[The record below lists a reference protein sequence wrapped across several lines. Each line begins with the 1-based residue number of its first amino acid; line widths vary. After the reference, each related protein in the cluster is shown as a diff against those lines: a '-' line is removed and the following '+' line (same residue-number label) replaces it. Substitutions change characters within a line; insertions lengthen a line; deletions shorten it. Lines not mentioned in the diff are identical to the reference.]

1 MRKFFFSLKSL
12 MLTLALVAGGS
23 AWAQITSLPFVADF
37 SSGETTDPFVGEAA
51 FVASNA
57 NIGNVV
63 SVNNGSAEA
72 TFAIGDADAYTLG
85 NAEEVTVSF
94 TMFNGWLGS
103 GAANTFAVLNSEGVT
118 LASITYNNSNCN
130 VEDITLA
137 GSTVEGFVAFSGQGS
152 AGAKGSN
159 GYDNGKGQGYLAN
172 TEDNKYNA
180 EVTIKINSFGAVSFS
195 LVGGKNNNDVSYSAT
210 IAEGTKI
217 DLAKLVISNA
227 SNNGDRATGYG
238 NLTVSSKSMVKYA
251 NDFSNGEVTWTTK
264 NGGRY
269 DPVIL
274 EEDGNKYLSVD
285 QGTRNNNGT
294 TISSTETE
302 GKVAAGEDFTFIAR
316 VKLGASNNQTATA
329 FNIYDAG
336 NAQTILS
343 LAEVTANAT
352 AWTINGNEKQ
362 KVTVSAGNKGIDDL
376 AWVTLKVTS
385 YEGKTYLTVTDAE
398 GNVIDEYNQT
408 LISTLSETGGLG
420 KMEFVTSRYNANFA
434 IDDVVVR
441 DVVVSEDIPAT
452 PVYTY
457 TVKFVDQ
464 NDEEFKESEVRE
476 EYEGVELE
484 ITDEDKATVTVGKT
498 QYIYVSDD
506 AAGQTAIEDGST
518 VVTVVYNKFTVA
530 DYTVNYFDEQ
540 GNALKDATVHKNA
553 EVGTEVEA
561 TAGEKAQFLLEN
573 TLYSYVSGAEP
584 LTVAEDET
592 ANVINLVFA
601 PVEGVEAYYYQNYES
616 ATATDWTF
624 KNGRYTPFI
633 ADGSKVADR
642 EVTLSHI
649 EQKAKID
656 PETGEEMKD
665 SLTGETIYEDVTVID
680 GYETVEFANKTK
692 FLAVAQDNRNN
703 NGTTGN
709 SSSLGVDQA
718 NFTFEAKVLLGS
730 ANNQNNAE
738 FLIKNFAGDAN
749 IFAIK
754 QTNAN
759 STTQWVLN
767 GDAENFTVELPNS
780 GTTTGTTIDNLNYNA
795 WYNLKVTVFKGYTF
809 VTITDADG
817 NEILTKALVPTT
829 ANTYGVGSMQFNT
842 GRYNA
847 NFAIDDVLIRNVLD
861 EDIPEGMNTIEI
873 AINFVD
879 EEGKSVKDS
888 EIIELNAGDPIT
900 IRDIYKESF
909 KGGHEEYTSV
919 QVQVGTDPE
928 TGEPIFEEQTD
939 TTWVDDLKYIYV
951 SDDAEGK
958 IAQEGE
964 EVNIVFRTVIPGTVR
979 VRFKTIV
986 DGVATN
992 QKANYATYANVFEGD
1007 VITYYYPKYQMIDG
1021 VLYTVGEDASY
1032 PYSATYEVP
1041 EFTLV
1046 NGKPV
1051 QKIVY
1056 VDLAPSTIEDAVYY
1070 NETEDIEG
1078 ITVVDDTYTNI
1089 RMSNGK
1095 AGSAIVGNVLVT
1107 TLQPGVYT
1115 LTSSTRSGT
1124 TNFLAGDVLIHSVT
1138 SEGTVVTTTS
1148 EAFTLYEETPIY
1160 IEQQSKTTQY
1170 SDYVLIQKVGDIVVM
1185 ISDVTLATSSEF
1197 DEEDGSI
1204 QIAVSYT
1211 PNIPE
1216 EYAEDLLEAVFHCAV
1231 YDAEGNVV
1239 TELEKQPLEI
1249 TDGTFNFYLYDL
1261 EVSSTYVVTV
1271 DAVNIIDYS
1280 RMDEE
1285 TFEFPTI
1292 YSYEGEMA
1300 SLSFTTPDENPVGIA
1315 KVDAATLKADGKYL
1329 EKGKI
1334 VIRKAG
1340 KAYRV
1345 NGVQM
1350 K

>member
-1 MRKFFFSLKSL
+1 MRKFFFSLKSIV
-12 MLTLALVAGGS
+12 LTLALVAGGS

-37 SSGETTDPFVGEAA
+37 SSGETTAPFVGDAA

-57 NIGNVV
+57 NIGNVI

-72 TFAIGDADAYTLG
+72 TFAIGNPAEAYALG

-137 GSTVEGFVAFSGQGS
+137 GSTVEGFVAFNGQGS

-316 VKLGASNNQTATA
+316 VKLGASTNQTATA

-336 NAQTILS
+336 NAQAILS
-343 LAEVTANAT
+343 LAEVTTNAT

-362 KVTVSAGNKGIDDL
+362 KVTVSAGGGKGIDDL

-484 ITDEDKATVTVGKT
+484 ITDEDKATVTVGKS

-506 AAGQTAIEDGST
+506 AAGQTAVEDGST
-518 VVTVVYNKFTVA
+518 VITVLFNKFTVA
-530 DYTVNYFDEQ
+530 DYTVNYFDEA
-540 GNALKDATVHKNA
+540 GNPLKESTVHKNA
-553 EVGTEVEA
+553 EVGTTVEA
-561 TAGEKAQFLLEN
+561 TAGEKAQLLANN
-573 TLYSYVSGAEP
+573 TLYNYVSGAEP
-584 LTVAEDET
+584 LEVVEDET

-601 PVEGVEAYYYQNYES
+601 PVEGIEAYYFQNYED
-616 ATATDWTF
+616 ATAADWTF
-624 KNGRYTPFI
+624 NNGRYTPFI
-633 ADGSKVADR
+633 ADGNEVASR
-642 EVTLSHI
+642 EVEISHT
-649 EQKAKID
+649 EQQPKID
-656 PETGEEMKD
+656 PETGEEMTD
-665 SLTGETIYEDVTVID
+665 PETGEPIYEDVKVID
-680 GYETVEFANKTK
+680 GYETVDFANKTK

-703 NGTTGN
+703 NGTQGN

-738 FLIKNFAGDAN
+738 FIIKNFAGDAN

-817 NEILTKALVPTT
+817 NEILTKAQVPTT

-888 EIIELNAGDPIT
+888 EIIE
-900 IRDIYKESF
+900 R
-909 KGGHEEYTSV
+909 
-919 QVQVGTDPE
+919 TDPE
-928 TGEPIFEEQTD
+928 TGEPIFEEETD

-979 VRFKTIV
+979 IRFKTIV

-992 QKANYATYANVFEGD
+992 QKTNYASFTNVFEGD

-1021 VLYTVGEDASY
+1021 VLYTVDDDASY

-1041 EFTLV
+1041 EFTVV
-1046 NGKPV
+1046 NGKAV
-1051 QKIVY
+1051 QKLVY
-1056 VDLAPSTIEDAVYY
+1056 VDMKPSAIEDAVYY

-1078 ITVVDDTYTNI
+1078 ITVVEDGYTNI

-1095 AGSAIVGNVLVT
+1095 AGSAIDGNVWVT

-1115 LTSSTRSGT
+1115 LTSSSRSGT
-1124 TNFLAGDVLIHSVT
+1124 TNFLAGDEVIFTIS
-1138 SEGTVVTTTS
+1138 SEGAVNTATS
-1148 EAFTLYEETPIY
+1148 EAFTVLEETPIY

-1216 EYAEDLLEAVFHCAV
+1216 EYAEDMLEAVFHCTV

>member
-37 SSGETTDPFVGEAA
+37 SEAA
-51 FVASNA
+51 APFGEPAFVTGNDA
-57 NIGNVV
+57 IGKVV
-63 SVNNGSAEA
+63 AVVNGTAEA
-72 TFAIGDADAYTLG
+72 SFAVDGGAYTLG

-94 TMFNGWLGS
+94 TMFNGWLGN
-103 GAANTFAVLNSEGVT
+103 GTNNTFAVLNSEGVT
-118 LASITYNNSNCN
+118 LASLSYNANNCN
-130 VEDITLA
+130 VVDVTLA
-137 GSTVEGFVAFSGQGS
+137 GNTVEGFEAFTGQGS

-159 GYDNGKGQGYLAN
+159 GYDNGRSQGFIAN
-172 TEDNKYNA
+172 TEEAKNNG
-180 EVTIKINSFGAVSFS
+180 EVTIKINSFGGVSLSF
-195 LVGGKNNNDVSYSAT
+195 VGGKGNVNQSYSAT
-210 IAEGTKI
+210 LAEGTKV
-217 DLAKLVISNA
+217 DLAKLTISNG

-238 NLTVSSKSMVKYA
+238 NLTVTSKSMVKVSQDYSDGIA
-251 NDFSNGEVTWTTK
+251 DWVTG
-264 NGGRY
+264 NEGRY
-269 DPVIL
+269 TVDMNEGGYLTVNAV
-274 EEDGNKYLSVD
+274 GN
-285 QGTRNNNGT
+285 GNNGT
-294 TISSTETE
+294 TITGSTVD
-302 GKVAAGEDFTFIAR
+302 GAAAAGEDFASSEDFTMTFD
-316 VKLGASNNQTATA
+316 LQLTGGNNQLTW
-329 FNIYDAG
+329 FNINDAANNAG
-336 NAQTILS
+336 NEAVDAHMLTLKLQAAGGTVWQVNGSETQTL
-343 LAEVTANAT
+343 
-352 AWTINGNEKQ
+352 
-362 KVTVSAGNKGIDDL
+362 DL
-376 AWVTLKVTS
+376 AKATWYSFKLTKQGAKL
-385 YEGKTYLTVTDAE
+385 YLTVVPTEGGDALM
-398 GNVIDEYNQT
+398 NQE
-408 LISTLSETGGLG
+408 LITVTSTVGGLG
-420 KMEFVTSRYNANFA
+420 NMILQTKRYYAFLA
-434 IDDVVVR
+434 IDNVVVR
-441 DVVVSEDIPAT
+441 DVVASEDIPAT
-452 PVYTY
+452 PIYNY

-464 NDEEFKESEVRE
+464 NDEEFKDSEVRE
-476 EYEGVELE
+476 QYAGVELE
-484 ITDEDKATVTVGKT
+484 ITDDDKATVTIGKT

-506 AAGQTAIEDGST
+506 AAGQTAIEDGSA

-738 FLIKNFAGDAN
+738 FIIKNFAGDAN

-780 GTTTGTTIDNLNYNA
+780 GTTTGATIDNLNYNA

-888 EIIELNAGDPIT
+888 EIVELNAGDPIT
-900 IRDIYKESF
+900 IRDMYKESF

-1095 AGSAIVGNVLVT
+1095 AGSAIGGNVLVT

-1216 EYAEDLLEAVFHCAV
+1216 EYAEDLLEAVFHCTV

>member
-1 MRKFFFSLKSL
+1 MKSIV
-12 MLTLALVAGGS
+12 LTLALVAGGS

-37 SSGETTDPFVGEAA
+37 SSGETTAPFVGDAA

-57 NIGNVV
+57 NIGNVI

-72 TFAIGDADAYTLG
+72 TFAIGNPAEAYALG

-137 GSTVEGFVAFSGQGS
+137 GSTVEGFVAFNGQGS

-316 VKLGASNNQTATA
+316 VKLGASTNQTATA

-336 NAQTILS
+336 NAQAILS
-343 LAEVTANAT
+343 LAEVTTNAT

-362 KVTVSAGNKGIDDL
+362 KVTVSAGGGKGIDDL

-484 ITDEDKATVTVGKT
+484 ITDEDKATVTVGKS

-506 AAGQTAIEDGST
+506 AAGQTAVEDGST
-518 VVTVVYNKFTVA
+518 VITVLFNKFTVA
-530 DYTVNYFDEQ
+530 DYTVNYFDEA
-540 GNALKDATVHKNA
+540 GNPLKESTVHKNA
-553 EVGTEVEA
+553 EVGTTVEA
-561 TAGEKAQFLLEN
+561 TAGEKAQLLANN
-573 TLYSYVSGAEP
+573 TLYNYVSGAEP
-584 LTVAEDET
+584 LEVVEDET

-601 PVEGVEAYYYQNYES
+601 PVEGIEAYYFQNYED
-616 ATATDWTF
+616 ATAADWTF
-624 KNGRYTPFI
+624 NNGRYTPFI
-633 ADGSKVADR
+633 ADGNEVASR
-642 EVTLSHI
+642 EVEISHT
-649 EQKAKID
+649 EQQPKID
-656 PETGEEMKD
+656 PETGEEMTD
-665 SLTGETIYEDVTVID
+665 PETGEPIYEDVKVID
-680 GYETVEFANKTK
+680 GYETVDFANKTK

-703 NGTTGN
+703 NGTQGN

-738 FLIKNFAGDAN
+738 FIIKNFAGDAN

-817 NEILTKALVPTT
+817 NEILTKAQVPTT

-888 EIIELNAGDPIT
+888 EIIERNAGDPIT

-909 KGGHEEYTSV
+909 KGGHEEYTSI

-928 TGEPIFEEQTD
+928 TGEPIFEEETD

-979 VRFKTIV
+979 IRFKTIV

-992 QKANYATYANVFEGD
+992 QKTNYASFTNVFEGD

-1021 VLYTVGEDASY
+1021 VLYTVDDDASY

-1041 EFTLV
+1041 EFTVV
-1046 NGKPV
+1046 NGKAV
-1051 QKIVY
+1051 QKLVY
-1056 VDLAPSTIEDAVYY
+1056 VDMKPSAIEDAVYY

-1078 ITVVDDTYTNI
+1078 ITVVEDGYTNI

-1095 AGSAIVGNVLVT
+1095 AGSAIDGNVWVT

-1115 LTSSTRSGT
+1115 LTSSSRSGT
-1124 TNFLAGDVLIHSVT
+1124 TNFLAGDEVIFTIS
-1138 SEGTVVTTTS
+1138 SEGAVNTATS
-1148 EAFTLYEETPIY
+1148 EAFTVLEETPIY

-1216 EYAEDLLEAVFHCAV
+1216 EYAEDMLEAVFHCTV

>member
-1 MRKFFFSLKSL
+1 M
-12 MLTLALVAGGS
+12 VAGGS

-94 TMFNGWLGS
+94 TMFNGWLSNGK
-103 GAANTFAVLNSEGVT
+103 ANTFAVLNSEGVT
-118 LASITYNNSNCN
+118 LASITYNNSSCN
-130 VEDITLA
+130 VDDITLA
-137 GSTVEGFVAFSGQGS
+137 GSTVEGFVAFNGQGS

-159 GYDNGKGQGYLAN
+159 GYDTSRGQGYLAN
-172 TEDNKYNA
+172 TEENKYNA
-180 EVTIKINSFGAVSFS
+180 EVTIKINSFGTVSFS
-195 LVGGKNNNDVSYSAT
+195 LVGGRNNNEVSYSAMV
-210 IAEGTKI
+210 AEGTKI

-238 NLTVSSKSMVKYA
+238 NLTVTSKSMVKVSQDYSDGIA
-251 NDFSNGEVTWTTK
+251 DWVTG
-264 NGGRY
+264 NEGRY
-269 DPVIL
+269 TVDMNEGGYLTVNAV
-274 EEDGNKYLSVD
+274 GNGS
-285 QGTRNNNGT
+285 NGT
-294 TISSTETE
+294 TITGTTVN
-302 GKVAAGEDFTFIAR
+302 GAAAAGEDFASSEDFTMTFD
-316 VKLGASNNQTATA
+316 LQLTGGNNQLTW
-329 FNIYDAG
+329 FNINDAANNAGNEAVDAHMLTLKLQDAG
-336 NAQTILS
+336 GTVWQVNGSETQTL
-343 LAEVTANAT
+343 
-352 AWTINGNEKQ
+352 
-362 KVTVSAGNKGIDDL
+362 DL
-376 AWVTLKVTS
+376 AKATWYSFKLTKQGAKL
-385 YEGKTYLTVTDAE
+385 YLTVVPTEGGDALM
-398 GNVIDEYNQT
+398 NQE
-408 LISTLSETGGLG
+408 LITVTSTVGGLG
-420 KMEFVTSRYNANFA
+420 NMILQTKRYYAFLA
-434 IDDVVVR
+434 IDNVVVR
-441 DVVVSEDIPAT
+441 DVVASEDIPAT
-452 PVYTY
+452 PIYNY

-464 NDEEFKESEVRE
+464 NDEEFKDSEVRE
-476 EYEGVELE
+476 QYAGVELE
-484 ITDEDKATVTVGKT
+484 ITDDDKATVTIGKT

-616 ATATDWTF
+616 ATAADWTF
-624 KNGRYTPFI
+624 NNGRYTPFI

-649 EQKAKID
+649 EQQAKID

-703 NGTTGN
+703 NGTQGN

-718 NFTFEAKVLLGS
+718 NFTLEAKVLLGS

-817 NEILTKALVPTT
+817 NEILTKAQVPTT

-909 KGGHEEYTSV
+909 KGGHEEYTSI

-939 TTWVDDLKYIYV
+939 TTWVDDLKYIYL

-1051 QKIVY
+1051 QKLVY

-1078 ITVVDDTYTNI
+1078 ITVVDDNYTNI

-1095 AGSAIVGNVLVT
+1095 AGSAIGGNVLVT

-1216 EYAEDLLEAVFHCAV
+1216 EYAEDLLEAVFHCTV